1 MNSKRTI
8 RKTTN
13 SKNYSTFTI
22 SKTENMKNS
31 LSIFIILLIITG
43 CKPSDDFT
51 LPENIDIPKG
61 MILVKG
67 GTVNLGTE
75 QGLDNEKNG
84 YTIQLKP
91 FFMDVHPVTIAEFR
105 TFVDAT
111 GYQTQAETFGD
122 AAVLNDTTKVWE
134 LRKGAYWEYPQ
145 GINFGKAPDTHP
157 VTQVSWNDA
166 QAYCAWANKRLPTE
180 AEWEHAAKN
189 ATDTKTLFPW
199 GNEEIIDGKYKANF
213 WQGSFPFVNEI
224 EDNFAF
230 TNPVGEFGATPLGLT
245 DMAGNVWEWCEDW
258 YLPYAEYGTS
268 FQPNENSEKVQRGGS
283 FLCDPKVC
291 YGFRTTARSHSTPES
306 ALYHVGFRTV
316 KDIE

>member
-1 MNSKRTI
+1 
-8 RKTTN
+8 
-13 SKNYSTFTI
+13 
-22 SKTENMKNS
+22 MKS
-31 LSIFIILLIITG
+31 LILIIFLSVIFIAS
-43 CKPSDDFT
+43 CSNSDDFN
-51 LPENIDIPKG
+51 LPENVAIPKG
-61 MILVKG
+61 MVLVPGGKIILG
-67 GTVNLGTE
+67 SE

-84 YTIQLKP
+84 YTVNLKP
-91 FFMDVHPVTIAEFR
+91 FFIDVNPVTVAEFR
-105 TFVDAT
+105 KFVAAT
-111 GYQTQAETFGD
+111 KYKTQAEIFGD

-134 LRKGAYWEYPQ
+134 LRKGVNWEFPQ
-145 GINFGKAPDTHP
+145 GEKFGKAKDNHP

-166 QAYCAWANKRLPTE
+166 QAYCKWAKKRLPTE

-189 ATDTKTLFPW
+189 GEDIKTLFPW
-199 GNEEIIDGKYKANF
+199 GNEQKVNGKYKANF
-213 WQGSFPFVNEI
+213 WQGNFPYVNEV
-224 EDNFAF
+224 EDKFAF
-230 TNPVGEFGATPLGLT
+230 TNPVGAFGKTPLGLT

-258 YLPYAEYGTS
+258 YLPYNKYDEP